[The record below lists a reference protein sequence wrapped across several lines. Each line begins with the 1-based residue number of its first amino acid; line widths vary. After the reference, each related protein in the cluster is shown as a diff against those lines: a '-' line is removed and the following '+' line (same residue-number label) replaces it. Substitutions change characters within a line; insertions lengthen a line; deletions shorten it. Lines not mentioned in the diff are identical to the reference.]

1 MTRAGPSF
9 GPQLPQPYQW
19 QEDEHSATYRCC
31 PPNDPSMHQLP
42 TPCPSG
48 ARRTHHEHGR
58 QLPHEHRVLACSF
71 TTRQLRATYTYDS
84 PNRAALP
91 TRVTTTARTKLHYTN
106 SHGTAISDTP
116 TPHHPQP
123 RDLPTTQLRPS
134 VPGQGCPGAGATA
147 QAVGGSPGPP
157 ALGVLWGPRR
167 TPTAE
172 TTKSARVEALLRG
185 QIVGLTHHLLLG
197 ALRRAVVSSM
207 KTASVN
213 IGNYLPPLATG
224 DGFGRRLSCREP

>member
-19 QEDEHSATYRCC
+19 QEDEHFATYRCC

-91 TRVTTTARTKLHYTN
+91 TRVTTTARARLHN
-106 SHGTAISDTP
+106 IHGTAISDTP

-123 RDLPTTQLRPS
+123 RDFPMTQLRPS
-134 VPGQGCPGAGATA
+134 VPGQGCPGAGAIA
-147 QAVGGSPGPP
+147 QAVGEYRGPQVRCP
-157 ALGVLWGPRR
+157 
-167 TPTAE
+167 
-172 TTKSARVEALLRG
+172 
-185 QIVGLTHHLLLG
+185 LG
-197 ALRRAVVSSM
+197 AQAYARGRNDQAGWRGSAAAGGLRRRQA
-207 KTASVN
+207 ASEH
-213 IGNYLPPLATG
+213 ITNYLQLHTTG
-224 DGFGRRLSCREP
+224 DGCDALLAGGIYSSIR